1 MKVLFVVED
10 YIIDPLGVGYLS
22 AYLKDAGH
30 DVGIYKTNEPISKV
44 IDYRP
49 DILAYSVTT
58 GKHIFY
64 RDLNLSIRAQ
74 LDYTPIS
81 IFGGAHI
88 TFFPQFC
95 MEEGIDYGVRG
106 EGFEAIVDIANWMDH
121 DVDIATIPNVVHKD
135 SIQPLRPLID
145 KSTLLHPDREL
156 IYSYPKNYN
165 NPIKNVMCSFG
176 CPANCPYCYNERY
189 KKMYGLHKAEIRPV
203 DEVISEVE
211 ELQAYPLDLIFF
223 QDDIFPLY
231 NTDWLDEFV
240 SKYQGPPFHIQTRVE
255 MITRERIERL
265 KAVGLDSLTFAIE
278 SGNEALRNEILKRK
292 MSDNY
297 ILESAALLHN
307 LNIKFRTE
315 NMIGIPYETWETALQ
330 TLDMSIACKPTIG
343 WASLFQ
349 PYPGTITGDICR
361 EEGWF
366 DGNIDDI
373 SGTFFDTYKLDV
385 PNARRYE
392 KLQKIFTV
400 IVNHPELRPYVEIL
414 CDQKLEA
421 LYGEIYK
428 LYKNMLYGKLY
439 RLGE

>member
-1 MKVLFVVED
+1 MKVLFVTED
-10 YIIDPLGVGYLS
+10 YIIDPLGISYLS
-22 AYLKDAGH
+22 AYLKQANH
-30 DVGIYKTNEPISKV
+30 DVEICKTNEPISKV

-64 RDLNLSIRAQ
+64 RDLNLQIRAE
-74 LDYTPIS
+74 LDYMPIS
-81 IFGGAHI
+81 VFGGAHI

-95 MEEGIDYGVRG
+95 MEESVDYGVRG
-106 EGFEAIVDIANWMDH
+106 EGFEAIVDIANGTDLS
-121 DVDIATIPNVVHKD
+121 TTPNIVCKD
-135 SIQPLRPLID
+135 NIQPLRPLID
-145 KSTLLHPDREL
+145 KRTLLHPDREL
-156 IYSYPKNYN
+156 MYSYPKNYN

-176 CPANCPYCYNERY
+176 CPANCPYCYNGRY
-189 KKMYGLHKAEIRPV
+189 KEMYGLRKAELRSV
-203 DEVISEVE
+203 DDVLSEVE
-211 ELQAYPLDLIFF
+211 ELQQYPLNLIFF

-231 NTDWLDEFV
+231 NSLWLDEFV
-240 SKYQGPPFHIQTRVE
+240 SKYHGPPFHIQTRVE
-255 MITRERIERL
+255 MITEERIEKL

-278 SGNEALRNEILKRK
+278 SGNEALRNDILKRK

-297 ILESAALLHN
+297 ILETAALLHN
-307 LNIKFRTE
+307 IGIKFRTE
-315 NMIGIPYETWETALQ
+315 NMIDIPYETWETALE
-330 TLDMSIACKPTIG
+330 TLDMNIACKPTIG

-349 PYPGTITGDICR
+349 PYPGTHTGDICR
-361 EEGWF
+361 ENGWF

-373 SGTFFDTYKLDV
+373 SGTFFDTYKLNV

-400 IVNHPELRPYVEIL
+400 IVNHPELRPYVEVL
-414 CDQKLEA
+414 CEMDFEV
-421 LYGEIYK
+421 LYSEIYK